1 MYREYTRDRVKILHS
16 GALTTDQIFGYCDKV
31 KPRLVI
37 IDIADK
43 IRIANED
50 KQLQKKLKRRR
61 EKAPPNKLD
70 EIMKECNRLGITY
83 SEYKKKQLLDKVGRV
98 EVVE

>member
-1 MYREYTRDRVKILHS
+1 MSNIRERFCKIC
-16 GALTTDQIFGYCDKV
+16 GEYFVGVTNECYCSDEC
-31 KPRLVI
+31 RAEG
-37 IDIADK
+37 D
-43 IRIANED
+43 RIANED

-83 SEYKKKQLLDKVGRV
+83 SEYKKKQLLDKVGRM